1 MNRIKLGISI
11 GLTCLMLIG
20 CQEGIRNYIG
30 AVGLTRV
37 HADEIT
43 VCRSN
48 SPSTSSFIEKFGES
62 IRRALYASAREVY
75 EQGRAGESSAS
86 DRGSD
91 VGTPDPYGEG
101 NVLPAE
107 DVFDDGEYLEVDQE
121 DRGEEVNS
129 LYYDAEPGYNEES
142 VDYGEWVY
150 YGNCRITHYDAGAC
164 CCGEWAT
171 GCTASGVLATTH
183 HTVATGDDLPFGT
196 ELMINGEVY
205 VVEDRG
211 VEPYQVDVFVE
222 DHQTALNMGMY
233 YADVY
238 VRYAG

>member
-1 MNRIKLGISI
+1 MNRVKIGVCI
-11 GLTCLMLIG
+11 GLTCLMLVG

-43 VCRSN
+43 VCRAN
-48 SPSTSSFIEKFGES
+48 SPSSSSFIEKLGRS

-75 EQGRAGESSAS
+75 EQGRAGKSSAS

-91 VGTPDPYGEG
+91 VGTDEPVIEGYVLPETDGSDAGQYSEVSADDSQPDVISSYSE
-101 NVLPAE
+101 PAE
-107 DVFDDGEYLEVDQE
+107 DY
-121 DRGEEVNS
+121 S
-129 LYYDAEPGYNEES
+129 EES
-142 VDYGEWVY
+142 VNYGEWVY
-150 YGNCRITHYDAGAC
+150 YGNCRITHYDAGPC
-164 CCGEWAT
+164 CCGEWAI

-183 HTVATGDDLPFGT
+183 HTVATGEDLPFGT

-211 VEPYQVDVFVE
+211 VGPYEVDVFVE
-222 DHQTALNMGMY
+222 DHVQALNMGMY

-238 VRYAG
+238 VRY